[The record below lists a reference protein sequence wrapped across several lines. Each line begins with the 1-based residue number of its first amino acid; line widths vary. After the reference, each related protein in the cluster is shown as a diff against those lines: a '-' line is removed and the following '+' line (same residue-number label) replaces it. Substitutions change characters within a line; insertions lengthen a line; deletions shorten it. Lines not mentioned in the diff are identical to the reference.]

1 MENIFNTYFDFIID
15 LYLFCYIYYI
25 NFNRINK
32 IKNITKREEL
42 KFLSFLYFKFL
53 NFIRKALTF
62 IYFNPLSCVT
72 HFITPSI

>member
-32 IKNITKREEL
+32 IKNIKSSH
-42 KFLSFLYFKFL
+42 KIFM
-53 NFIRKALTF
+53 
-62 IYFNPLSCVT
+62 IY
-72 HFITPSI
+72 

>member
-32 IKNITKREEL
+32 IKNINWMSGEDEKCSL
-42 KFLSFLYFKFL
+42 
-53 NFIRKALTF
+53 
-62 IYFNPLSCVT
+62 
-72 HFITPSI
+72 